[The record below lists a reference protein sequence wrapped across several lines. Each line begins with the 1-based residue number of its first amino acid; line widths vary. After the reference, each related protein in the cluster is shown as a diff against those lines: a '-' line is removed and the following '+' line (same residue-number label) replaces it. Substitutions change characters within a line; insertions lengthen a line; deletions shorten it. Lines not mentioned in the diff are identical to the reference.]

1 MKAAFSRTLRKNIQV
16 FAFLGAIAVFPQA
29 AQSSSGKTE
38 GAGIILLQQTLP
50 TFDRTPKQPVPPH
63 QALSPSKS
71 AKSVPQKNNST
82 HHVLPFLEA
91 TGPVDDPDDDEE
103 FILPS
108 TPKANSDVAYYNES
122 FSSSPTHPASIYPI
136 TGNFESPYGSYL
148 EAASNNEQDPWNDRQ
163 LTDQDWETA
172 DERLDPD
179 LFVSGE
185 PLQKHFR
192 ELLEGSPIPMENRES
207 GAAVTWSEEKDFGV
221 TSSES
226 GLKGATAI
234 VHSVQPQPITQND
247 EYSSEPYF
255 SGEFVPQKR
264 SVGLVV
270 DKSASPRVYEDYNLI
285 AQAAPPAPT
294 PQPAVGLKAQSKPI
308 QINFNNIAI
317 TEYIHFVSRLTNRNF
332 IYDENDLQFNVTIVS
347 EEPVTVEEIMAT
359 LLQVLRIHDLSII
372 EEGDNFIIHRNPG
385 VKGLSNVVVDNYG
398 NPYYIPEDADI
409 ITQVI
414 QLNTLD
420 ALTAQNVIS
429 SLIST
434 RGIVE
439 VFRETNHLV
448 ISDFRDNVKQIVQVL
463 RGVDAPASSL
473 TIGQYVVRNTSLDS
487 LIELAQGVLKPIA
500 REQPLTLVPHGAS
513 NSIFI
518 MTSPFLM
525 ERIMPILYRLDQ
537 RDGTTGVY
545 DLKNIQ
551 FMNYDAWRS
560 SLRGEESPEGAAA
573 AALRNAGGGGPG
585 GSGGP
590 GGFRG
595 PGGAF
600 GSGFDGGGSIP
611 GGLDGLRGKW
621 ELDDRGRWVYKPTL
635 QDSTFGSEANPFIP
649 GLAGIVGT
657 PGAPPIPIDFTKS
670 GQQAL
675 GPDGLRNLPLPT
687 DIPPPQGYWKVDPQG
702 NWYFQPLLPGQS
714 IDAIRATLPTDENGN
729 PLSPKGHW
737 IIDSKGL
744 WVFELSPDDSIYSG
758 QKARFGKLN
767 PTLPVGFVE
776 RTKFYIYKLQFRQGD
791 AIDEAIKKIGLSL
804 LDSEAINAAL
814 ITTINSIQWLE
825 ESNSLVFS
833 GPPEELDKVIELI
846 SEMDIPLRQV
856 FIEMLILDTTI
867 TDSLNYGVNWS
878 TRFGGGNFSG
888 SQGFI
893 AGASTLP
900 QAMNTTGVVTGADG
914 VTTALTPVG
923 TQFVTSPGYTL
934 GIIGQHIVNKAFG
947 LEFNSIGALITAL
960 HERNIGNVILNP
972 KILTED
978 GVPAEIF
985 VGINTQFRTNS
996 VANNTG
1002 DVITS
1007 NFEFRDIGTRLT
1019 VTPTLGPSNIITLDI
1034 AEEVSNVINNPTSGN
1049 GGGGGGGGTGQNG
1062 LLSDSAAG
1070 PTTSKNTTKTR
1081 VHIPDGY
1088 FLIISGMIQD
1098 DESRYRNEVPCLG
1111 GAPLLG
1117 ALFSF
1122 KRYSD
1127 SKRNLMI
1134 FIRPKLI
1141 DTEEEINNLTRHQQ
1155 NIFKIRNKPV
1165 PMWKHEVKEALEF
1178 MNVGDFVDCGGKG
1191 PLGFPKDAEVAE
1203 LTHTQPDYS
1212 ERSCQAKRA
1221 VRSKVRCVRKRCGPC
1236 R

>member
-1 MKAAFSRTLRKNIQV
+1 MKAAFSRTLRKNIQA

-29 AQSSSGKTE
+29 AQSSLGQTE
-38 GAGIILLQQTLP
+38 GAGIILLQQTVP
-50 TFDRTPKQPVPPH
+50 FNMYPKQNPPPH
-63 QALSPSKS
+63 QGLSPKTAARSKPVTS
-71 AKSVPQKNNST
+71 PNET
-82 HHVLPFLEA
+82 YHFLPFLEA
-91 TGPVDDPDDDEE
+91 TGPVDDPDEDDVELIYPTPPQPE
-103 FILPS
+103 NSSAYNRSNVDLRVASVRQS
-108 TPKANSDVAYYNES
+108 T
-122 FSSSPTHPASIYPI
+122 TPASFYPI
-136 TGNFESPYGSYL
+136 AGNVEPQYGSFL
-148 EAASNNEQDPWNDRQ
+148 NAASGNEQDLWNDNV
-163 LTDQDWETA
+163 LSDQDWEVA

-179 LFVSGE
+179 QFVSSE

-192 ELLEGSPIPMENRES
+192 ELLEGPGNYQTAPS
-207 GAAVTWSEEKDFGV
+207 GAAVGWNTQSGYGAN
-221 TSSES
+221 SSEKS
-226 GLKGATAI
+226 LEGATAI
-234 VHSVQPQPITQND
+234 VHSITPKPQQQTSFESD
-247 EYSSEPYF
+247 EYYWQEQPLQ
-255 SGEFVPQKR
+255 QKR
-264 SVGLVV
+264 SVGLVL
-270 DKSASPRVYEDYNLI
+270 DSSAPSRNYEDYNLI
-285 AQAAPPAPT
+285 AQAAPVQPT
-294 PQPAVGLKAQSKPI
+294 AQPAVGLKTQTKPI

-347 EEPVTVEEIMAT
+347 EEAVTVEEIMAT

-372 EEGDNFIIHRNPG
+372 EEGDNFLIHRNPG
-385 VKGLSNVVVDNYG
+385 VKGLGNVVIDNYG
-398 NPYYIPEDADI
+398 NPYSIPIDADI

-420 ALTAQNVIS
+420 AQTAQNVIS
-429 SLIST
+429 NLISS

-448 ISDFRDNVKQIVQVL
+448 ISDFRDNVRQIVQVL
-463 RGVDAPASSL
+463 RGVDAPASSQ

-487 LIELAQGVLKPIA
+487 LVELAQSVLKPIA

-518 MTSPFLM
+518 MTSPFIM

-560 SLRGEESPEGAAA
+560 ALRGDETPEGAAA
-573 AALRNAGGGGPG
+573 AALKGRVGTADLGP
-585 GSGGP
+585 
-590 GGFRG
+590 
-595 PGGAF
+595 
-600 GSGFDGGGSIP
+600 DGLPGSI
-611 GGLDGLRGKW
+611 DGLRGKW

-635 QDSTFGSEANPFIP
+635 QDNLSGSETNPFIP
-649 GLAGIVGT
+649 GLAGTVAT
-657 PGAPPIPIDFTKS
+657 PGAPPIPIDFTKQ
-670 GQQAL
+670 GQS
-675 GPDGLRNLPLPT
+675 LRPGGVGNLPLPT
-687 DIPPPQGYWKVDPQG
+687 DIPPPDGYWKVDPQG
-702 NWYFQPLLPGQS
+702 NWYFQQLLPGQS
-714 IDAIRATLPTDENGN
+714 LDAIRATLPVDENGN
-729 PLSPKGHW
+729 LLGPKGHW
-737 IIDSKGL
+737 IIDGKGL
-744 WVFELSPDDSIYSG
+744 WIFELSPDDSIYSG
-758 QKARFGKLN
+758 QKARFGRLN

-776 RTKFYIYKLQFRQGD
+776 RTKFYIYKLQFRKGD

-846 SEMDIPLRQV
+846 NEMDIPLRQV

-867 TDSLNYGVNWS
+867 TDSLNYGVNWA

-900 QAMNTTGVVTGADG
+900 QALNSTGVTVNAAGQA
-914 VTTALTPVG
+914 TASTPNG
-923 TQFVTSPGYTL
+923 TQFASSPGYTL

-1034 AEEVSNVINNPTSGN
+1034 AEEVSNVINNPTSS
-1049 GGGGGGGGTGQNG
+1049 GGGGGGQNG
-1062 LLSDSAAG
+1062 LLSDAGAG

-1098 DESRYRNEVPCLG
+1098 DETRYRNEVPCLG

-1117 ALFSF
+1117 ALFSY
-1122 KRYSD
+1122 KTYSD

-1165 PMWKHEVKEALEF
+1165 PMWKHEVKEALNF
-1178 MNVGDFVDCGGKG
+1178 LNVGDFVDCGGTG
-1191 PLGFPKDAEVAE
+1191 PLGFPKDEEVAE

-1212 ERSCQAKRA
+1212 DRSNQAKRVA
-1221 VRSKVRCVRKRCGPC
+1221 RSRSRCVRKRCGPC